1 MHGCNAIFSPWYSSS
16 CKVPMLIR
24 LLSEPES
31 IRMSLLTPSMLSE
44 ITEHKR
50 TLQKIGLSS
59 LKMASQS
66 ASSLLSGALCSQL
79 WVSSPLCNR
88 HWRLG
93 AWLRWKA
100 EKVSS
105 LFLLR
110 TSPASSLI
118 QVIFENGLPVKWR
131 VHIFEPVRARGTK
144 GEFRFVFFQRNLQL
158 SLWDVWTMEIRLI
171 FFRKG
176 SMTNHSWI
184 AYCVSFRQFLLLVSN
199 YISNSSSLGPTS
211 NAKMT
216 MGYSRSPC
224 SPA

>member
-1 MHGCNAIFSPWYSSS
+1 
-16 CKVPMLIR
+16 
-24 LLSEPES
+24 
-31 IRMSLLTPSMLSE
+31 
-44 ITEHKR
+44 
-50 TLQKIGLSS
+50 
-59 LKMASQS
+59 MASLS

-88 HWRLG
+88 HWRLA

-105 LFLLR
+105 SFLLR

-118 QVIFENGLPVKWR
+118 QVIFENWLPVKWR
-131 VHIFEPVRARGTK
+131 VHILEPVRARGTK
-144 GEFRFVFFQRNLQL
+144 GEFRFVFFQRNLL
-158 SLWDVWTMEIRLI
+158 PSWWDVWTMEIRLI
-171 FFRKG
+171 FFWKG

-184 AYCVSFRQFLLLVSN
+184 AYCISFRQFLLLVSN

>member
-1 MHGCNAIFSPWYSSS
+1 MSSTVLQFPVLKVSAGPTRGIPRPVAIAYPN
-16 CKVPMLIR
+16 KQRPV
-24 LLSEPES
+24 
-31 IRMSLLTPSMLSE
+31 LTTIKSTTIFVLA
-44 ITEHKR
+44 TE
-50 TLQKIGLSS
+50 TSDWNW
-59 LKMASQS
+59 LKMASLS

-88 HWRLG
+88 HWRLA

-105 LFLLR
+105 SFLLR
-110 TSPASSLI
+110 TSPASSLM

-131 VHIFEPVRARGTK
+131 VHILEPVRARGTK
-144 GEFRFVFFQRNLQL
+144 GEFRFVFFQRNLL
-158 SLWDVWTMEIRLI
+158 PSWWDVWTMEIRLI
-171 FFRKG
+171 FFWKG

-184 AYCVSFRQFLLLVSN
+184 AYCISFRQFLLLVSN

-211 NAKMT
+211 KAKMT

>member
-24 LLSEPES
+24 LLSEPEPVS
-31 IRMSLLTPSMLSE
+31 ADSTNALRDHRAQKDPPQNWLVFLEDGVAVCLLVVKWCFVFPAMGFFPPLQQALTIGCLAAMESWKSE
-44 ITEHKR
+44 
-50 TLQKIGLSS
+50 
-59 LKMASQS
+59 
-66 ASSLLSGALCSQL
+66 
-79 WVSSPLCNR
+79 
-88 HWRLG
+88 
-93 AWLRWKA
+93 
-100 EKVSS
+100 
-105 LFLLR
+105 LFIS
-110 TSPASSLI
+110 TKNISCASLI

-158 SLWDVWTMEIRLI
+158 SWWDVWTMEIRLI
-171 FFRKG
+171 FFWKG